1 MDDFEQMSLTHERL
15 GSLPVVNWFLKRL
28 RLAEILES
36 YLPADDPRLRL
47 APASVIALLVRNIIV
62 SHEPLYA
69 LSEWAAPYQPSL
81 LDMVTGDLGVLND
94 DRVGRTLDRLF
105 DADRASL
112 LTEIVVSMIREF
124 DLDVSRLHNDSTTVT
139 FHGDYEHASGHERGG
154 HPTPAITHGFNKDHR
169 PELKQLLVILSVSG
183 DGAVPIA
190 FRCADGNT
198 SDDTTHVET
207 WDTLRDLV
215 GSAGF
220 TYVADSKL
228 CTSDAMNHIHAKGGQ
243 FVTVM
248 PRTRRE
254 DTWFRDYLQGHA
266 PEWTEAL
273 RRDGERRGDPE
284 EVWRTF
290 VAPVPSK
297 EGFRIIWVHS
307 TMKAARDATTRQ
319 ARIEAGLKALDALAA
334 KLASPKS
341 RLRTRVAVEE
351 AAAAALA
358 RVHATRWVSF
368 RVHEEQRETFSQE
381 HRGRPG
387 SETRYRRKV
396 KSAFRLEASTNAA
409 TIAYDVATDG
419 VFPLITNADELSPTT
434 VLEFYRYQP
443 NLERRHHM
451 LKGPQLV
458 APVYLE
464 QPHRIEALLLCHFLA
479 MLVEAL
485 IEREI
490 RTSMKTS
497 GRKSLPLYPESRD
510 CPSPSA
516 PRILEIFSDA
526 QRHHLVSDD
535 VIVKDFDPTL
545 TSLQRDVLE
554 LLHVPVSVYV
564 SEIAS

>member
-1 MDDFEQMSLTHERL
+1 MDDIERMNLTHEKL
-15 GSLPVVNWFLKRL
+15 GSLPLVNWFLDRL
-28 RLAEILES
+28 RLSEILGR
-36 YLPADDPRLRL
+36 YLPVDDARLRV
-47 APASVIALLVRNIIV
+47 APATMIALVVRNIV
-62 SHEPLYA
+62 LSHEPLYA
-69 LSEWAAPYQPSL
+69 LNEWAAPYEPSL
-81 LDMVTGDLGVLND
+81 LELEAGDLSALND

-112 LTEIVVSMIREF
+112 LTELVVHMIKEF

-139 FHGDYEHASGHERGG
+139 FHGDYENATGDERAGHA
-154 HPTPAITHGFNKDHR
+154 TPRITHGFNKDHR
-169 PELKQLLVILSVSG
+169 QDLKQLLAILSVSA

-207 WDTLRDLV
+207 WDSLSKLV
-215 GSAGF
+215 GTSSF

-228 CTSDAMNHIHAKGGQ
+228 CTTEAMNHIHTQGGH
-243 FVTVM
+243 FITVM

-254 DTWFRDYLQGHA
+254 DTWFRDYAQGHA
-266 PEWTEAL
+266 PDWTEAL
-273 RRDGERRGDPE
+273 RREGARQGDPD

-290 VAPVPSK
+290 VAPLPAK
-297 EGFRIIWVHS
+297 EGYRIIWVHS

-319 ARIEAGLKALDALAA
+319 ARIEAGLKALDVVAS
-334 KLASPKS
+334 KLSSPKS

-351 AAAAALA
+351 AATAALTKA
-358 RVHATRWVSF
+358 RATRWVTF
-368 RVHEEQRETFSQE
+368 VVHEEQRETFAQE
-381 HRGRPG
+381 RRGRPG
-387 SETRYRRKV
+387 NETRYRKKV
-396 KSAFRLEASTNAA
+396 TSVFRLEMSINAE
-409 TIAYDVATDG
+409 TIAYDATTDG
-419 VFPLITNADELSPTT
+419 VFPLISDADELAPAT

-458 APVYLE
+458 APVYIE

-490 RTSMKTS
+490 RTSMATS
-497 GRKSLPLYPESRD
+497 GRTSLPLYPESRD

-526 QRHHLVSDD
+526 QRHHLESDG
-535 VIVKDFDPTL
+535 VIVKHFDPTL

-554 LLHVPVSVYV
+554 LLHVPASVYL
-564 SEIAS
+564 SETAD

>member
-28 RLAEILES
+28 RLAEILDS
-36 YLPADDPRLRL
+36 YVPADDARLRL
-47 APASVIALLVRNIIV
+47 APATGVTLRVRNIIV

-69 LSEWAAPYQPSL
+69 RSEWAAPYEPSL
-81 LDMVTGDLGVLND
+81 LDMVSGDLAVLND

-112 LTEIVVSMIREF
+112 LTELVVSMIREF

-139 FHGDYEHASGHERGG
+139 FHGDYENASGHERGG
-154 HPTPAITHGFNKDHR
+154 QPTPAITHGFNKDHR
-169 PELKQLLVILSVSG
+169 PELKQLLYILSVTA

-207 WDTLRDLV
+207 WDTLAKLV
-215 GSAGF
+215 GSAAF

-228 CTSDAMNHIHAKGGQ
+228 CTAEAMNHIHAKGGH

-254 DTWFRDYLQGHA
+254 DAWFRDYLQGHA
-266 PEWTEAL
+266 PEWSEAL
-273 RRDGERRGDPE
+273 RRDGERLSDPE

-290 VAPVPSK
+290 VAPVVSK

-307 TMKAARDATTRQ
+307 TLKAASDATTRQ
-319 ARIEAGLKALDALAA
+319 ARIEAGLKALDIVAS

-341 RLRTRVAVEE
+341 RLRTKVAVEE
-351 AAAAALA
+351 AATAALA

-368 RVHEEQRETFSQE
+368 AVHEQQRETFSQE
-381 HRGRPG
+381 RRGRPG
-387 SETRYRRKV
+387 NETRYRKKV
-396 KSAFRLEASTNAA
+396 KSVFRLETSTNAA
-409 TIAYDVATDG
+409 TIAYDAATDG
-419 VFPLITNADELSPTT
+419 VFPLITNADELTPAT

-490 RTSMKTS
+490 RDSMKTS

-516 PRILEIFSDA
+516 PRILEIFSDT
-526 QRHHLVSDD
+526 QRHHLVNND

-554 LLHVPVSVYV
+554 LLHVPASVYV
-564 SEIAS
+564 SETTD

>member
-1 MDDFEQMSLTHERL
+1 M
-15 GSLPVVNWFLKRL
+15 
-28 RLAEILES
+28 
-36 YLPADDPRLRL
+36 
-47 APASVIALLVRNIIV
+47 
-62 SHEPLYA
+62 
-69 LSEWAAPYQPSL
+69 
-81 LDMVTGDLGVLND
+81 
-94 DRVGRTLDRLF
+94 
-105 DADRASL
+105 
-112 LTEIVVSMIREF
+112 
-124 DLDVSRLHNDSTTVT
+124 
-139 FHGDYEHASGHERGG
+139 
-154 HPTPAITHGFNKDHR
+154 
-169 PELKQLLVILSVSG
+169 LVILSVSA

-190 FRCADGNT
+190 FRCADDNT

-207 WDTLRDLV
+207 WDSLRALV
-215 GSAGF
+215 GSASF

-228 CTSDAMNHIHAKGGQ
+228 CTSDAMNHIHAQGGQ
-243 FVTVM
+243 FITVM

-254 DTWFRDYLQGHA
+254 DTWFRDYLQSHA
-266 PEWTEAL
+266 PEWTEAF
-273 RRDGERRGDPE
+273 RRDGERRDDPE
-284 EVWRTF
+284 EAWRTF

-319 ARIEAGLKALDALAA
+319 ARIESGLKALDAIATRLT
-334 KLASPKS
+334 SPKS

-351 AAAAALA
+351 AAASALA

-368 RVHEEQRETFSQE
+368 SVHEEQRETFSQE
-381 HRGRPG
+381 RRGRPG
-387 SETRYRRKV
+387 NETRYRKKV
-396 KSAFRLEASTNAA
+396 KSAFRLETSTNAA

-419 VFPLITNADELSPTT
+419 VFPLITNADELSPAT

-451 LKGPQLV
+451 LKGAQLV
-458 APVYLE
+458 APVYIE
-464 QPHRIEALLLCHFLA
+464 QPHRIEALLFCHFLA

-490 RTSMKTS
+490 RDSMKTS

-545 TSLQRDVLE
+545 TSLQREILE
-554 LLHVPVSVYV
+554 LLHVPASVYL
-564 SEIAS
+564 SETAS